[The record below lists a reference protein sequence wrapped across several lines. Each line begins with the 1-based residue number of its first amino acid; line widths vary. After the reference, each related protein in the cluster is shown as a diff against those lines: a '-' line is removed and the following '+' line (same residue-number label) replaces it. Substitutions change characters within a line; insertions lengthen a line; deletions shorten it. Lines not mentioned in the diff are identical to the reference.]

1 MKPPPWHDLEKIATD
16 SHGVSSTWFD
26 MADGPNNEKA
36 LSILVAHDF
45 PAWRVRLRSILQARS
60 KWRVICEACDGL
72 QAVQRTIEL
81 RPDIVLLD
89 IQMPVL
95 SGIEAAKLI
104 SKLSPGSRIV
114 FVTQYDDSVFRNA
127 ALATG
132 AELYLLKS
140 HVASELVPSVESL
153 STTLNPVQ
161 LK

>member
-1 MKPPPWHDLEKIATD
+1 
-16 SHGVSSTWFD
+16 
-26 MADGPNNEKA
+26 
-36 LSILVAHDF
+36 
-45 PAWRVRLRSILQARS
+45 
-60 KWRVICEACDGL
+60 
-72 QAVQRTIEL
+72 
-81 RPDIVLLD
+81 
-89 IQMPVL
+89 MPVL

-114 FVTQYDDSVFRNA
+114 FVTQYDDSAFRTA